1 MIEKVKQTTS
11 EKLLLIL
18 FIILGMI
25 ALYIFVILPQKCLFV
40 KNHDPKE
47 INFKNPENIA
57 ILNVNCGNIIIKL
70 YPDISPKSVKRFKM
84 LIASGKYDGI
94 AFHRVIKNVLVQS
107 GDLEFGKKDNVDY
120 LYIGTGK
127 SGYGTI
133 KSELNDEIEFKVGT
147 VGMARTNKLDLSLI
161 NNTKGFLTEYSMTTA
176 SEDMA
181 EIFSFLMAEKK
192 KLEDIILNDPVL
204 NKKTIFLKNAIL
216 KIDNNFKFN

>member
-84 LIASGKYDGI
+84 LIASGKYNNI
-94 AFHRVIKNVLVQS
+94 AFHRVIKNVLV
-107 GDLEFGKKDNVDY
+107 
-120 LYIGTGK
+120 
-127 SGYGTI
+127 
-133 KSELNDEIEFKVGT
+133 
-147 VGMARTNKLDLSLI
+147 
-161 NNTKGFLTEYSMTTA
+161 
-176 SEDMA
+176 
-181 EIFSFLMAEKK
+181 
-192 KLEDIILNDPVL
+192 
-204 NKKTIFLKNAIL
+204 
-216 KIDNNFKFN
+216 

>member
-11 EKLLLIL
+11 EKLLLVL
-18 FIILGMI
+18 FIILGII

-40 KNHDPKE
+40 KNYDPKE

-84 LIASGKYDGI
+84 LIASGKYNNI

-107 GDLEFGKKDNVDY
+107 GDLEFGKKDNVNY

-127 SGYGTI
+127 SGFGTI
-133 KSELNDEIEFKVGT
+133 NSELNNETEFKAGT
-147 VGMARTNKLDLSLI
+147 IGMARTNKP
-161 NNTKGFLTEYSMTTA
+161 NT
-176 SEDMA
+176 EDSQFF
-181 EIFSFLMAEKK
+181 IL
-192 KLEDIILNDPVL
+192 LEDAPLFKGEYTPIGQVIYGLEVL
-204 NKKTIFLKNAIL
+204 NTITDDHKREYVLRPDFINSFKLL
-216 KIDNNFKFN
+216 ID

>member
-84 LIASGKYDGI
+84 LIASGKYNNI

-133 KSELNDEIEFKVGT
+133 KSELNNEIEFKVGT
-147 VGMARTNKLDLSLI
+147 VGMARTNKFNTEDSQFFILLRDAPLFKGEYTPIGEVVYGLEILDTIKDEHRREYVLRPDFINSFKLLI
-161 NNTKGFLTEYSMTTA
+161 
-176 SEDMA
+176 D
-181 EIFSFLMAEKK
+181 
-192 KLEDIILNDPVL
+192 
-204 NKKTIFLKNAIL
+204 
-216 KIDNNFKFN
+216 

>member
-11 EKLLLIL
+11 EKLLLVL
-18 FIILGMI
+18 FIILGII

-40 KNHDPKE
+40 KNYDPKE

-57 ILNVNCGNIIIKL
+57 VLNVNCGNIIIKL

-84 LIASGKYDGI
+84 LIASGKYNNI

-133 KSELNDEIEFKVGT
+133 KSELNNEIEFKVGT
-147 VGMARTNKLDLSLI
+147 VGMARTNKFNTEDSQFFILLRDAPLFKGEYTPIGEVVYGLEILDTIKDEHRREYVLRPDFINSFKLLI
-161 NNTKGFLTEYSMTTA
+161 
-176 SEDMA
+176 D
-181 EIFSFLMAEKK
+181 
-192 KLEDIILNDPVL
+192 
-204 NKKTIFLKNAIL
+204 
-216 KIDNNFKFN
+216 